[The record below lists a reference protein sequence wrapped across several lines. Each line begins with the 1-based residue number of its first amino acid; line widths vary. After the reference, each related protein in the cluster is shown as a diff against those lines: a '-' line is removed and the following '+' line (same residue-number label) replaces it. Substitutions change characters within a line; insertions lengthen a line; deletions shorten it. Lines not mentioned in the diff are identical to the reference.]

1 MAILIIS
8 IVFSLILFLILVISS
23 WKINTKANQPG
34 WAVLVPIYSTL
45 VYLKIIGKPWWWLM
59 MFVIPVVLVFF
70 LIWALNMLSKSFGKG
85 TGFTVGLVLLPL
97 IFYAILGFGSAKYLG
112 PAGETS

>member
-45 VYLKIIGKPWWWLM
+45 VYLKIIGKPWWWLI
-59 MFVIPVVLVFF
+59 MFVIPVVQLFF

-112 PAGETS
+112 PAGESS